1 MENKM
6 MMPASYN
13 VLSNEEMTYTE
24 GGAGEEA
31 IVTAWAAYGTG
42 YAIGAFVGAAISL
55 GNMIWGV
62 SKTTEWVKKEK
73 AQGASFSEIVSKGAD
88 ATFNYMGKSIWNSIV
103 GVYTAVNLTVWWPVT
118 AIAWAVA

>member
-1 MENKM
+1 MLFR
-6 MMPASYN
+6 S
-13 VLSNEEMTYTE
+13 
-24 GGAGEEA
+24 
-31 IVTAWAAYGTG
+31 
-42 YAIGAFVGAAISL
+42 
-55 GNMIWGV
+55 GV

-103 GVYTAVNLTVWWPVT
+103 GVYTAVNLTAWWPVT